1 MSFSHSFFL
10 WKRSNKNKKD
20 MEWAKNRKKGFE
32 AISGR
37 LKTGTVG
44 VRNSFGI
51 GPGQGRLAGKAGTL
65 ERMFCPR

>member
-1 MSFSHSFFL
+1 M
-10 WKRSNKNKKD
+10 KNND
-20 MEWAKNRKKGFE
+20 IWGIFV
-32 AISGR
+32 G

-51 GPGQGRLAGKAGTL
+51 GLGQGRLAGKAGTL